1 MAKSTALLAAEAR
14 IAALEAQLKIATEV
28 CANQRADLAAQAARL
43 EKAAACYREQRTQLY
58 ELREQLAAPVAPPPP
73 PPQPQRFVRRY
84 QKRDGSIWECV
95 RVGDTTRHHRVTETE
110 PA

>member
-14 IAALEAQLKIATEV
+14 IAALEAQLKIANEV
-28 CANQRADLAAQAARL
+28 CANQRTEIATQAARL

-58 ELREQLAAPVAPPPP
+58 ELREQPALGA
-73 PPQPQRFVRRY
+73 PQRIVKRY
-84 QKRDGSIWECV
+84 QKRDGSVWESV
-95 RVGDTTRHHRVTETE
+95 RVGNTTRHHRVMETE

>member
-14 IAALEAQLKIATEV
+14 IAALEAQLKIANEV

-43 EKAAACYREQRTQLY
+43 EKAAACYREQRTQLC
-58 ELREQLAAPVAPPPP
+58 ELFAQLAAPVAP
-73 PPQPQRFVRRY
+73 QPIVKRY

-95 RVGDTTRHHRVTETE
+95 REGNTARHRCVE

>member
-14 IAALEAQLKIATEV
+14 IAALEAQLKIANEV

-58 ELREQLAAPVAPPPP
+58 ELRERPAPVAP
-73 PPQPQRFVRRY
+73 QRIVKRY
-84 QKRDGSIWECV
+84 QKRDGSVWESV
-95 RVGDTTRHHRVTETE
+95 RVGSTTRHRCVAETE

>member
-14 IAALEAQLKIATEV
+14 IAALEAQLKVANEV
-28 CANQRADLAAQAARL
+28 CANQRTEIATQAARL
-43 EKAAACYREQRTQLY
+43 EKAVACYREQRAQLY
-58 ELREQLAAPVAPPPP
+58 ELESQLAVLAAPVAP
-73 PPQPQRFVRRY
+73 QRYQRRY

-95 RVGDTTRHHRVTETE
+95 RVGNTTRHYRVTEPE

>member
-14 IAALEAQLKIATEV
+14 IAALEAQLKIANEV
-28 CANQRADLAAQAARL
+28 CANQRTEIATQAARL

-58 ELREQLAAPVAPPPP
+58 ELREQPAPGA
-73 PPQPQRFVRRY
+73 PQRIVKRY
-84 QKRDGSIWECV
+84 QKRDGSIWESV
-95 RVGDTTRHHRVTETE
+95 RVGNTTRHHRVAEAE

>member
-14 IAALEAQLKIATEV
+14 IAALEAQLKVANEV

-58 ELREQLAAPVAPPPP
+58 ELREQPAPGA
-73 PPQPQRFVRRY
+73 PQRFVKRY
-84 QKRDGSIWECV
+84 QKRDGSIWESV
-95 RVGDTTRHHRVTETE
+95 RVGNTTRHHRVADAE

>member
-1 MAKSTALLAAEAR
+1 MAKSTAFLAAEAR
-14 IAALEAQLKIATEV
+14 IAALEAQLKVANEV

-43 EKAAACYREQRTQLY
+43 EKAAACYREQRALIT
-58 ELREQLAAPVAPPPP
+58 ELESQLAAPVAP
-73 PPQPQRFVRRY
+73 QRYQKRY

-95 RVGDTTRHHRVTETE
+95 RVGSTTRHYRVTEPE

>member
-14 IAALEAQLKIATEV
+14 IAALEAQLKIANEV
-28 CANQRADLAAQAARL
+28 CANQRTEIATQAARL

-58 ELREQLAAPVAPPPP
+58 ELRERPAPGA
-73 PPQPQRFVRRY
+73 PQRIVKRY
-84 QKRDGSIWECV
+84 QKRDGSIWESV
-95 RVGDTTRHHRVTETE
+95 RVGNTTRHHRVTEGE

>member
-14 IAALEAQLKIATEV
+14 IAALEAQLKIANEV
-28 CANQRADLAAQAARL
+28 CANQRTEIAAQAARL

-58 ELREQLAAPVAPPPP
+58 ELREQLAAPVAP
-73 PPQPQRFVRRY
+73 QRIVKRY
-84 QKRDGSIWECV
+84 QKRDGSVWESV
-95 RVGDTTRHHRVTETE
+95 RVGNTTRHHRVAETE

>member
-14 IAALEAQLKIATEV
+14 IAALEAQLKVANEV

-58 ELREQLAAPVAPPPP
+58 ELREQLAAPVAP
-73 PPQPQRFVRRY
+73 QRIVKRY
-84 QKRDGSIWECV
+84 QKRDGSIWESV
-95 RVGDTTRHHRVTETE
+95 RVGNTTRHHRVTEAE